1 MVGNRENTNIVLF
14 NGILELEITLYFTLM
29 DCDSLKFPAL
39 FVSTIMK
46 VLINFFVLFF
56 FFNTYIFLKLEY
68 SFFYYERGLIGRPK
82 YPPILYLTLAPHNS
96 VL

>member
-46 VLINFFVLFF
+46 VLINFLYYFSFLIHIYFLNWSIPFF
-56 FFNTYIFLKLEY
+56 IMNED
-68 SFFYYERGLIGRPK
+68 
-82 YPPILYLTLAPHNS
+82 
-96 VL
+96 